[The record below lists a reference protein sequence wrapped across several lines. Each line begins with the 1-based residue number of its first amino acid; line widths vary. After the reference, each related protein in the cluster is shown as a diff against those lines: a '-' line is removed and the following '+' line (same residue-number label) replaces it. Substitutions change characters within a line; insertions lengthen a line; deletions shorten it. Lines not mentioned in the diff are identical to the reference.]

1 MPTEL
6 RYATVFSRLENIVA
20 SEKQVAWPSVPVVG
34 LAVVGL
40 AVVVLPD
47 AHLHQHGTA
56 LQFPCPS
63 GRTSAQPL

>member
-6 RYATVFSRLENIVA
+6 RYATVVSRLENIVA
-20 SEKQVAWPSVPVVG
+20 SEKQVAWPSVP
-34 LAVVGL
+34 VVGL